1 MSKKEKVELIVEGG
15 KAGVTPAMGQQF
27 GPMGVNIQAILT
39 SINNKTSDFKGMKVP
54 VKILVDI
61 DTKDFELEIGTPPV
75 SELIKK
81 EIGLEKGSGSQDIN
95 KIGNL
100 AIEQIIK
107 IARMKKD
114 SMLANNSKSAIK
126 SIIGTCNSMGV
137 LVEGEE
143 AKKIVEKINQ
153 GHFDKEINSGKIEV
167 SSEKKHILKTQL
179 EDALVKIKAEQ
190 EKLEAAKKA
199 KEGEAGEVKEGE
211 EAATAESSEK
221 TEEATSAKPAIAA
234 KPAAAKPKESKPAK
248 ESKAK

>member
-27 GPMGVNIQAILT
+27 GPMGVNIQAILA
-39 SINNKTSDFKGMKVP
+39 SINKKTADFKGMKVP
-54 VKILVDI
+54 IKILVDV

-81 EIGLEKGSGSQDIN
+81 EIGLEKGSGSQDLN

-107 IARMKKD
+107 IARMKKE
-114 SMLANNSKSAIK
+114 SMLVNNTKSAIK
-126 SIIGTCNSMGV
+126 NIVGTCNSMGV
-137 LVEGEE
+137 LVEGDE

-153 GHFDKEINSGKIEV
+153 GIFDKEINLEKIEV
-167 SSEKKHILKTQL
+167 SNEKKQLLKQQL
-179 EDALVKIKAEQ
+179 DEVLAKIKAEQ

-199 KEGEAGEVKEGE
+199 KEEEAGEAGE
-211 EAATAESSEK
+211 EATTTTEESSEK
-221 TEEATSAKPAIAA
+221 TEEAPTTV
-234 KPAAAKPKESKPAK
+234 KPKESKPVKEAKAK
-248 ESKAK
+248 E